1 MILDLHKRAEL
12 INMLIL
18 IKEIYP
24 EDAEYYD
31 KICNAVR
38 DGDHLYYE
46 WLLHNFKLIYIKYSV
61 NYI

>member
-46 WLLHNFKLIYIKYSV
+46 WLLHNF
-61 NYI
+61 